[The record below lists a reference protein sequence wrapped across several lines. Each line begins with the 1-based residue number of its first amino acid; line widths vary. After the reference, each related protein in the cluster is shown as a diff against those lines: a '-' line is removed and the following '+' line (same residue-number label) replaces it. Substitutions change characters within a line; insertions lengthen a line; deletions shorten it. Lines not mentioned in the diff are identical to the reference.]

1 MWHNCSRDRQ
11 EFGVGSCR
19 LFFKCN
25 SFLRSSTKL
34 LFQHHSSWFWC
45 PQECNH
51 KPFDH
56 PQGGHRAT
64 NLLEP
69 TFLIFSVFHMVRGCC
84 VGSRLF
90 DGRPQTVSP
99 WHWLSYFR
107 VNLSNTLYKKYKVPK
122 IQSTEYKF
130 KHCCYA
136 QAWFSRK
143 KIRMIYFK
151 LDIFVL
157 SIQGWFTLCKWAC
170 SATCST
176 LRTNFKKIRLTKF
189 TVPCSF
195 LMEQ

>member
-1 MWHNCSRDRQ
+1 MHAAAQMIQNEKQ
-11 EFGVGSCR
+11 EMLDLIRAMVQKEVSIEVEKLKMAVEKEKEEEVG
-19 LFFKCN
+19 
-25 SFLRSSTKL
+25 

-64 NLLEP
+64 NFLEP
-69 TFLIFSVFHMVRGCC
+69 TFLIFSVFHMVYGCC

-107 VNLSNTLYKKYKVPK
+107 VNLSNTLYKKYKVQQ

-130 KHCCYA
+130 KHCC
-136 QAWFSRK
+136 
-143 KIRMIYFK
+143 
-151 LDIFVL
+151 
-157 SIQGWFTLCKWAC
+157 
-170 SATCST
+170 
-176 LRTNFKKIRLTKF
+176 
-189 TVPCSF
+189 
-195 LMEQ
+195 